1 MKNGQIKPRVL
12 PNQSNPQ
19 DNLSE
24 SLNADFFTLLDR
36 LTIARSR
43 THIENFY
50 RDTIDQIGGFPDRDD
65 PQSIFPEIDLQ
76 GNFPT
81 YQTISTQIDG
91 YKLARFIPSNYI
103 RPECLHHY
111 VEGLLRQRE
120 FNLIGMMKVNFL
132 KRLESSVYSFATTL
146 ERTINEITKLE
157 SDIEDFLN
165 GEAKK
170 EVGFDPLAEAEK
182 EYGDDEDHELQ
193 AGVEAG
199 KNQSYPFEHLD
210 LDVWLTDLRN
220 DKTQLEKIHKNA
232 NNITAHRDAKLEQ
245 LKQLISEKT
254 QNPTTNKDGKENR
267 KVLVFTAFADT
278 ANYLYD
284 NLHTWAAKTLNIE
297 SAVVTG
303 GASRNNL
310 VRNDF
315 DEILINFSPISKE
328 RENSESE
335 GEDELPEIDLLIATD
350 CISEG
355 QNLQDCDYLINY
367 DIHWNPVR
375 IIQRFGRIDRI
386 GSRNKKVHLVNFWP
400 TPELDEYINLKPRVE
415 ARMALVNLTATGDD
429 DLLSLENTDDS
440 LEQVWTHRD
449 EQLRRMQTEI
459 LDFEDIEEQ
468 LNLNQFT
475 LDDFRAQLLNYLRE
489 DEAKL
494 RDASLGLYAITAP
507 LTYDGVPVNIKPGV
521 IFCLRQTGDA
531 KDDGEGEKLNPIHPY
546 YLVHISDEGEV
557 SIGFTNPKRIL
568 ERLSTLCVG
577 KEHPNQDLCHWF
589 NDETDNG
596 SDMTI
601 YEMLLDTALGSIREE
616 YNRKVNDHLDASADA
631 LLPIVDNQITEN
643 TEFELVTWLVI
654 GR

>member
-1 MKNGQIKPRVL
+1 MKPKVL
-12 PNQSNPQ
+12 PINPTPQ

-170 EVGFDPLAEAEK
+170 EVGFDPLAEAEE

-199 KNQSYPFEHLD
+199 KNQFYPFEHLD
-210 LDVWLTDLRN
+210 LDAWLTDLRN

-232 NNITAHRDAKLEQ
+232 NNITADRDAKLEQ
-245 LKQLISEKT
+245 LKQLISEKV
-254 QNPTTNKDGKENR
+254 QNPTTNKNGKENR
-267 KVLVFTAFADT
+267 KILVFTAFADT

-284 NLHTWAAKTLNIE
+284 NLHAWATETLNIE

-328 RENSESE
+328 REDSESE
-335 GEDELPEIDLLIATD
+335 EEIREIDLLIATD

-386 GSRNKKVHLVNFWP
+386 GSRNEKVHLVNFWP

-468 LNLNQFT
+468 LNL
-475 LDDFRAQLLNYLRE
+475 
-489 DEAKL
+489 K
-494 RDASLGLYAITAP
+494 
-507 LTYDGVPVNIKPGV
+507 
-521 IFCLRQTGDA
+521 
-531 KDDGEGEKLNPIHPY
+531 PIH
-546 YLVHISDEGEV
+546 
-557 SIGFTNPKRIL
+557 T
-568 ERLSTLCVG
+568 
-577 KEHPNQDLCHWF
+577 
-589 NDETDNG
+589 
-596 SDMTI
+596 
-601 YEMLLDTALGSIREE
+601 
-616 YNRKVNDHLDASADA
+616 
-631 LLPIVDNQITEN
+631 
-643 TEFELVTWLVI
+643 
-654 GR
+654 